1 MDNQYFYSNCLFEAI
16 KAKLKNPKKTRI
28 LYIPA
33 RFNTSRCF
41 HFMWTDGEKEYD
53 FDRFGYIPKRLWVWH
68 EGRIRTHR
76 LGCYDRYIKEAK
88 ATNGN
93 IVLTSKNE
101 ILHTLNED

>member
-1 MDNQYFYSNCLFEAI
+1 MEHQYFHSNCLIEAVR
-16 KAKLKNPKKTRI
+16 AKLKNPKKVRV

-33 RFNTSRCF
+33 RLTPSGCF

-53 FDRFGYIPKRLWVWH
+53 FNRCGHVPWHKWAWH

-93 IVLTSKNE
+93 VILTSKNE